1 MSEEINGTTTTV
13 DQTETVD
20 TQNEKTVDVESNAD
34 SDKHG
39 RTFTRAEMGKMLAA
53 ERTKW
58 EAEQATA
65 LEQAKS
71 EGERLAKLTKDER
84 AREEEAKRIADLE
97 KREQDIAEREM
108 KLATQSLL
116 ADEGLP
122 QKFLDHVLA
131 PTAEE
136 VKAKITALRDVF
148 DSEVEKRVNERLVQS
163 APRRGTTTGI
173 TKEQIMAIEDTDKR
187 QAAIAENINLFRKG

>member
-1 MSEEINGTTTTV
+1 MSEEINGTVSTES
-13 DQTETVD
+13 TETVD

-34 SDKHG
+34 SEKHE
-39 RTFTRAEMGKMLAA
+39 RTFTRAEISKMLAA
-53 ERTKW
+53 ERSKW

-97 KREQDIAEREM
+97 KREQNIAEREM

-122 QKFLDHVLA
+122 QEFLDHVLA

-136 VKAKITALRDVF
+136 VKAKITALRNAF
-148 DSEVEKRVNERLVQS
+148 DGEVEKRVNERLVQS